1 MSIEYIEQP
10 YRDKV
15 IEILSTEDSAEHQQ
29 LKLKLYLLKE
39 NYFKKFSAEPTWLTK
54 EIIKDFK
61 K

>member
-15 IEILSTEDSAEHQQ
+15 IEILSSDNTKESKQSN
-29 LKLKLYLLKE
+29 LKLYLLKE
-39 NYFKKFSAEPTWLTK
+39 NYFKKFSTEPTWLTK

>member
-1 MSIEYIEQP
+1 MSIKYIEQP

-15 IEILSTEDSAEHQQ
+15 IEILSTDDSGEHKQ

>member
-15 IEILSTEDSAEHQQ
+15 IEILSTDDSVEHQQ

>member
-15 IEILSTEDSAEHQQ
+15 IEILSTDDNAEHQQ

>member
-15 IEILSTEDSAEHQQ
+15 IEILSSDNTKESKQSN
-29 LKLKLYLLKE
+29 LKLYLLKE

>member
-15 IEILSTEDSAEHQQ
+15 IEILSTDDNGEHQQ

>member
-15 IEILSTEDSAEHQQ
+15 IEILSTDDSGEHQQ